1 MLPLFSDADL
11 CPFELQLPGDE
22 VVVRVVVLDDPQG
35 AEVRHVVHVRHVG
48 HHRPL
53 LHHKCHGQE
62 QQETGQKNIFFSEIF
77 EITARLHSQVSGPPA
92 RE

>member
-11 CPFELQLPGDE
+11 CPFELELPGDE

-48 HHRPL
+48 HRPL